1 MLKKAFAVTL
11 DPATSLEN
19 HTGSWR
25 TLRPVNVFKLPP
37 CNKQCP
43 AGENIQQWLYYA
55 AQGDYEQAWRIL
67 TEENPFPACM
77 GRVCYHTCEGKCNR
91 GLLDESVGI
100 NSVERFL
107 GDYALEHGLAFK
119 RPTRESGKKVLI
131 IGAGPAG
138 LSAAYHLRRFGHTVH
153 VVEQG
158 KEPGGM
164 MRYGI
169 PTYRLPRDVLDKE
182 IKRITDMG
190 VTIECGRKVEDI
202 EAEKAKG
209 KYDAVILGL
218 GAGISQNVDIPQGD
232 TNHILNAL
240 KVLGEIET
248 TGKLDSEI
256 KVARKVAVYGGGNTA
271 VDVAR
276 SLRRFGAEPIIVYR
290 RNRDKMR
297 ASEEEMSAAEAEG
310 VQVKWMSTIT
320 GASKD
325 KLKIEKMALDENGYP
340 QPTGEFEEL
349 PADAVVLALGQNVDQ
364 AAIQKL
370 KDLKF
375 EKDSLVVDPVTLE
388 TSVKGIFAAGD
399 CATRDRTV
407 THAIG
412 MGKNAARAVNAYL
425 KGTVYKKQPKHEDAK
440 FEDMHPWYY
449 SEAPKTV
456 RPELEAARRSS
467 NFDEVQHGLTEENA
481 IFEARRCLSCGNCM
495 ECDNCYGVCPD
506 SAIIKL
512 GPGKGYEF
520 NYDYC
525 KGCGIC
531 AQECPCGHIAMVPE
545 KI

>member
-1 MLKKAFAVTL
+1 MMIKPFATTL

-25 TLRPVNVFKLPP
+25 TLRPEYTFKLPP

-55 AQGDYEQAWRIL
+55 SEGDYEHAWRIL
-67 TEENPFPACM
+67 TENNPFPACM

-91 GLLDESVGI
+91 GFLDESVGI

-107 GDYALEHGLAFK
+107 GDYALEHNLAFK
-119 RPTRESGKKVLI
+119 RPVRETGKKVLI
-131 IGAGPAG
+131 IGAGPGG

-153 VVEQG
+153 VVEMG
-158 KEPGGM
+158 DEAGGM

-169 PTYRLPRDVLDKE
+169 PVYRLPRNILDAE

-190 VTIECGRKVEDI
+190 VTIECGRKVDDI
-202 EAEKAKG
+202 EAEKKKG

-218 GAGISQNVDIPQGD
+218 GASISTNVDIPQGD
-232 TNHILNAL
+232 TNHILHAL
-240 KVLGEIET
+240 DVLGEIET
-248 TGKLDSEI
+248 KGDI
-256 KVARKVAVYGGGNTA
+256 QIARKVAVYGGGNTA

-276 SLRRFGAEPIIVYR
+276 SLRRLGAEPIIVYR
-290 RNRDKMR
+290 RNRDKMP
-297 ASEEEMSAAEAEG
+297 ANEEEMKAAEDEG
-310 VQVKWMSTIT
+310 IQVKWLSTIA

-325 KLKIEKMALDENGYP
+325 KLKIEKMELDANGYP

-349 PADAVVLALGQNVDQ
+349 PADAVVLAIGQNVEKNVLE
-364 AAIQKL
+364 KL
-370 KDLKF
+370 SDLKI
-375 EKDSLVVDPVTLE
+375 EKDRVIVDE
-388 TSVKGIFAAGD
+388 QDMQTSIDGIFAVGD
-399 CATRDRTV
+399 MATSDRTV

-412 MGKNAARAVNAYL
+412 MGKNAARGVNAYL
-425 KGTVYKKQPKHEDAK
+425 KGAKYQKPAKHEDAK

-456 RPELEAARRSS
+456 RPELELARRTKT
-467 NFDEVQHGLTEENA
+467 FDEVQHGLTEENA
-481 IFEARRCLSCGNCM
+481 IFEARRCLSCGNCF

-506 SAIIKL
+506 SAVIKL
-512 GPGKGYEF
+512 GPGKGFEF

-525 KGCGIC
+525 KGCGVC
-531 AQECPCGHIAMVPE
+531 AQECPCGHIKMVPE

>member
-1 MLKKAFAVTL
+1 MMNKSFAVTL
-11 DPATSLEN
+11 EPGTSLEN

-55 AQGDYEQAWRIL
+55 AEGDYEHAWRIL
-67 TEENPFPACM
+67 TEENPMPACM

-91 GLLDESVGI
+91 GFLDESVGI

-107 GDYALEHGLAFK
+107 GDYALEHKLAFK
-119 RPTRESGKKVLI
+119 RPVKETGKKVLV

-138 LSAAYHLRRFGHTVH
+138 LSAAYHLRHFGHTVH
-153 VVEQG
+153 VVEQA
-158 KEPGGM
+158 EQAGGM

-169 PTYRLPRDVLDKE
+169 PVYRLPRNILDAE
-182 IKRITDMG
+182 IKRIEDMG
-190 VTIECGRKVEDI
+190 VTIECGRKIPDI
-202 EAEKAKG
+202 EAEKKAG
-209 KYDAVILGL
+209 KYDAVVITT
-218 GAGISQNVDIPQGD
+218 GAGLSQNVDIPQGD
-232 TNHILNAL
+232 TNRVLSAL

-248 TGKLDSEI
+248 KGDIEI
-256 KVARKVAVYGGGNTA
+256 ARRVAVYGGGNTA

-276 SLRRFGAEPIIVYR
+276 SLRRIGAEPVIVYR
-290 RNRDKMR
+290 RNRDKMP
-297 ASEEEMSAAEAEG
+297 ANEEEMDAAIAEG
-310 VQVKWMSTIT
+310 IQVKWLSTISSAT
-320 GASKD
+320 RDS
-325 KLKIEKMALDENGYP
+325 LKIEKMALDENGYP

-349 PADAVVLALGQNVDQ
+349 PADAVVLAIGQNVE
-364 AAIQKL
+364 
-370 KDLKF
+370 KDLLAKL
-375 EKDSLVVDPVTLE
+375 EGLNMERDNIIVDPE
-388 TSVKGIFAAGD
+388 TMMTSIEGIFAAGD
-399 CATRDRTV
+399 VATTDRTV

-412 MGKNAARAVNAYL
+412 MGKNAARGINAYL
-425 KGTVYKKQPKHEDAK
+425 KGKVYKKQPKTPDAK

-449 SEAPKTV
+449 TDAPKTV
-456 RPELEAARRSS
+456 RAELEIARRTST
-467 NFDEVQHGLTEENA
+467 FDEVQHGLTEENA

-506 SAIIKL
+506 SAVVKL

-525 KGCGIC
+525 KGCGVC

-545 KI
+545 QI